1 MVYRIYAEKKE
12 GFRKEASTLRNEART
27 VLGINRLQDVRI
39 FRRFDVEGIDEDLF
53 EECRWKVFAEPQLD
67 VTSGTLSGLTGVLID
82 DDGFAFEDIEG
93 NESGTKAFVF
103 ATEVMPGS
111 FDQKADSVETC
122 IQIMSGGERPIVRCA
137 KVYMLYGDLMPA
149 DRDAIMNYVINPA
162 EMRQASLEMPETFEE
177 EVSDEEVFDEEAEAA
192 EITRPDA
199 VAVSEFDA
207 VIDSVTFEDRLL
219 EKAYKDYLA
228 VRKSLGQNTP
238 VTLNDIAGIP
248 VRYLKREGRL
258 EKLGEAGEAG
268 TCPVMINVEVN
279 GENEPWL
286 LFFGGGMDD
295 GLCEM
300 RPAEGAAAGMADC
313 VKEALSER
321 AYPYAVMRLSGAADP
336 LQYAAD
342 TLPGRLPQRKIVLG
356 AAEGGSRSA
365 NLSGLATGMVDE
377 IYHPGFAAKRMD
389 VHAVMAAVPSVNI
402 RRETVEDDDIVMVL
416 LGSGTAELHRMQRL
430 LTDGVAVRMIK
441 KCGDAAP
448 YGYEGMACVIDAEN
462 ERLFKLLASGEN
474 LNCVKAGGLSQDA
487 VEKPDAIHVD
497 IATGIPGD
505 WKATSLYESD
515 RSFTAGMR
523 KIASDLNTC
532 SKRGLVERFD
542 STAGNGTVLMPFGG
556 ANQLTPAQAI
566 AHKIPVSNGDTD
578 GCTLMAW
585 GYDPFISETSPYHG
599 AYLAVVESV
608 SKLIASG
615 ASFKDI
621 YLSFLSRYGAPGDD
635 EKRWGAPLASM
646 LGVFR
651 AQMDLGIGAAGCKGS
666 MDGTFEGFDV
676 PPSLISLAATTA
688 KTDEIV
694 SPEFKK
700 AGHRVVLLK
709 PFEEDDDSGSG
720 KGLPSVDS
728 LIKVWERASELL
740 SSGNAVSAYAP
751 GIGGVAEAVMKM
763 CFGNGMGFAYEAMD
777 LEEVFGYSYG
787 SIILEIAEEVELT
800 SRQMKAELLGRTT
813 KERSITY
820 GAERVSLVELLTL
833 YEGRM
838 EGVYPAVTGGKGG
851 PVSNIEYSARSWHTP
866 VFKRAEPKVLIPV
879 FPGTN
884 CEADTA
890 RAVREAG
897 ASPEIMVIKDR
908 SADDIKRSLEAFT
921 SAMRGTQIVMI
932 PGGFAGSL
940 EPDVSANF
948 IAAFFRNAG
957 VAEVTTELL
966 EKKDGLICGI
976 SDGFRAL
983 LKLGLVPYGTITET
997 DEECPVLAANSIG
1010 RHQSRIARVR
1020 VASNKSPWLRY
1031 NKVGDIYSV
1040 PVSCSQGRFTAPE
1053 EVARHLAAV
1062 GQIATQYVDNKG
1074 NAAADIRFNPAGSM
1088 MAVEGV
1094 TSPDGRVFGRM
1105 GHVERTGSGLYRNV
1119 PGNYIFGMFENAVRY
1134 FK

>member
-12 GFRKEASTLRNEART
+12 GFRKEASVLRHEART
-27 VLGINRLQDVRI
+27 VLGVSRLQDVRI

-53 EECRWKVFAEPQLD
+53 EECRWKVFADPQLD

-82 DDGFAFEDIEG
+82 DDGFVFEDIEG
-93 NESGTKAFVF
+93 KETGTKAFVF
-103 ATEVMPGS
+103 AVEALPGRS
-111 FDQKADSVETC
+111 GQKAGSAEKC
-122 IQIMSGGERPIVRCA
+122 IQIMSGGTRPVVRYA

-162 EMRQASLEMPETFEE
+162 EMRPASLEMPETL
-177 EVSDEEVFDEEAEAA
+177 DEEVEEAEIMRSDAA
-192 EITRPDA
+192 AP
-199 VAVSEFDA
+199 SGFDA
-207 VIDSVTFEDRLL
+207 VIDSVTFEDKLL

-228 VRKSLGQNTP
+228 VRRSLGQNTP
-238 VTLNDIAGIP
+238 VTLNDIAGIA

-268 TCPVMINVEVN
+268 TCPVMINAEVN

-295 GLCEM
+295 GLCEIS
-300 RPAEGAAAGMADC
+300 PAAGAAACLTGC

-342 TLPGRLPQRKIVLG
+342 TLQGRLPQRKIVLG
-356 AAEGGSRSA
+356 AAEGGSCSA

-377 IYHPGFAAKRMD
+377 IYHPGFAAKRMEA
-389 VHAVMAAVPSVNI
+389 HAVMAAVPSVNI
-402 RRETVEDDDIVMVL
+402 RKETAEAGDIVMVL
-416 LGSGTAELHRMQRL
+416 LGSGASELRRMQRL
-430 LTDGVAVRMIK
+430 LSDSVAVRMIK

-462 ERLFKLLASGEN
+462 ERLFMLLASGEN
-474 LNCVKAGGLSQDA
+474 LECVKAGEVSADA
-487 VEKPDAIHVD
+487 EVSPDAAAKPDAIHVD

-515 RSFTAGMR
+515 RSFIAGMR
-523 KIASDLNTC
+523 KTASDLNTC
-532 SKRGLVERFD
+532 SRRGLVERFD
-542 STAGNGTVLMPFGG
+542 STAGSGTVLMPFGG
-556 ANQLTPAQAI
+556 TNQLTPAQAM
-566 AHKIPVSNGDTD
+566 AHMIPAGKGDTD
-578 GCTLMAW
+578 DCTMMAW
-585 GYDPFISETSPYHG
+585 GYDPFISEASPYHG

-615 ASFKDI
+615 ASFKDV
-621 YLSFLSRYGAPGDD
+621 YLSFLSRFGAPGED

-646 LGVFR
+646 LGAFK
-651 AQMDLGIGAAGCKGS
+651 AQMDLGIGASGFKGF
-666 MDGTFEGFDV
+666 MNGTFEGLDA
-676 PPSLISLAATTA
+676 PPALISLAVTTA

-709 PFEEDDDSGSG
+709 PFAEGDDSGSG

-740 SSGNAVSAYAP
+740 ASGNAVAAYAP

-763 CFGNGMGFAYEAMD
+763 TFGNGIGFAYEAMD
-777 LEEVFGYSYG
+777 LEEIFGYSYG
-787 SIILEIAEEVELT
+787 SIILEIAEEVEVT

-820 GAERVSLVELLTL
+820 GAERASLVELLTL
-833 YEGRM
+833 YEGRL

-879 FPGTN
+879 FPGTS
-884 CEADTA
+884 CEADMT
-890 RAVREAG
+890 RAICEAG
-897 ASPEIMVIKDR
+897 AAPEIIVIKDH

-921 SAMRGTQIVMI
+921 SAMRGTQMVMI
-932 PGGFAGSL
+932 PGGFPGYG
-940 EPDVSANF
+940 EPDASANF
-948 IAAFFRNAG
+948 ITAFFRNAG
-957 VAEVTTELL
+957 VAEVTAELL

-976 SDGFRAL
+976 GDGFRAL
-983 LKLGLVPYGTITET
+983 LKLGLVPYGKITDV
-997 DEECPVLAANSIG
+997 DEECPALAANSIG

-1020 VASNKSPWLRY
+1020 IASNKSPWLRY

-1040 PVSCSQGRFTAPE
+1040 PVSYSEGRFVAPE
-1053 EVARHLAAV
+1053 EVIRHFAAV

-1088 MAVEGV
+1088 MAVEGI

-1105 GHVERTGSGLYRNV
+1105 GHAERAGNGLYKNV
-1119 PGNYIFGMFENAVRY
+1119 PGNYLFGMFENAVRY